1 MAAPAVAEKG
11 PFADRLEGLL
21 ARLPTAAD
29 DMIQGEAIQEIARA
43 GEGKRDSVHQ
53 FVMDVHKRLN
63 AMQAELAQQRLDGA
77 AVYDI
82 DEADGPLIAA
92 FMAGLNR
99 TAPLKFDHPGLDA
112 TALAQA
118 MREGSPQLEE
128 RKRGHVQDY
137 IARTTSR
144 ALQDPDVVQAWTRAR
159 SQEHDHG
166 R

>member
-1 MAAPAVAEKG
+1 MGGRCAAEGG
-11 PFADRLEGLL
+11 PIL
-21 ARLPTAAD
+21 ARVDQIRRVKLVEQLAD
-29 DMIQGEAIQEIARA
+29 FTQHRIEEAGHAYQRRGDLARYPA
-43 GEGKRDSVHQ
+43 GDLSRIDWMVTRD
-53 FVMDVHKRLN
+53 
-63 AMQAELAQQRLDGA
+63 LALG
-77 AVYDI
+77 
-82 DEADGPLIAA
+82 
-92 FMAGLNR
+92 
-99 TAPLKFDHPGLDA
+99 HPGLDA